1 MSALPLPTAP
11 TAAPAVW
18 IDNLTVSYR
27 QHPAVHHLSCR
38 FAAGSLTAIVG
49 PNGAGKSSLLDA
61 MVGKVAPST
70 GQVRLGLPR
79 PARIA
84 YLPQQSG
91 IDRSFPLRVSDVVM
105 LGAWGTL
112 GLFRGASAAVRR
124 RAQAALAEVGLA
136 DLGQRLV
143 GELSVGQFQRV
154 LFARVLMQDSPLI
167 LLDEPF
173 NAIDART
180 TGDLLALVHRWHR
193 EGRTVVA
200 VLHDLEQ
207 VRAHFPSTL
216 LLAREGLAHGPTAE
230 VLSAPNLQRA
240 RELAEQWDDAA
251 AWCHRSA
258 SAPPF
263 DSGLPL
269 AGAEH
274 HHPSGATPHTGR
286 GDGHWHGHTHV
297 HPHAHDGA
305 HGLGH
310 RDRDVVRPTGTDA
323 GPRSAPGT
331 PG

>member
-1 MSALPLPTAP
+1 MSALPRTPASAP
-11 TAAPAVW
+11 AAAAVW

-38 FAAGSLTAIVG
+38 FAAGSLTAVVG

-61 MVGKVAPST
+61 LVGKVAPST
-70 GQVRLGLPR
+70 GRVHLDLPGR
-79 PARIA
+79 TRIA

-91 IDRSFPLRVSDVVM
+91 IDRSFPLRISDVVM

-112 GLFRGASAAVRR
+112 GLFGGASAAVQR

-136 DLGQRLV
+136 GFGQRLV

-154 LFARVLMQDSPLI
+154 LFARVLMQDAPLI

-180 TGDLLALVHRWHR
+180 TGELLALVHRWHH

-200 VLHDLEQ
+200 VLHDMDQ

-230 VLSAPNLQRA
+230 VLSPSNLQRA

-251 AWCHRSA
+251 AWCHRDA
-258 SAPPF
+258 AAPAF
-263 DSGLPL
+263 DSGLPAAAHAHHHGPGEHAHAHAHGHGHADGPGHAAHPAHDPATVSATMAAAPPGRA
-269 AGAEH
+269 AGA
-274 HHPSGATPHTGR
+274 
-286 GDGHWHGHTHV
+286 
-297 HPHAHDGA
+297 
-305 HGLGH
+305 
-310 RDRDVVRPTGTDA
+310 
-323 GPRSAPGT
+323 PG
-331 PG
+331 